1 MAGNFL
7 WILDNGHGK
16 ATPGKRSPV
25 LEDGRQ
31 LLEYEFNR
39 AIVRRLTAKLKAE
52 AIQYHVSVPEIEGDI
67 SLAERV
73 RRANNL
79 ESALPKLFV
88 SIHGNAQSDNWGTA
102 SGIETYY
109 YESSL
114 KGRRMAAL
122 FQEHLI
128 ETLQWKDRG
137 IKTANFYVIKN
148 TDMPAILTENGFYSN
163 RKECLKMLSAKWR
176 EKIAEAH
183 LLAIRDIEKRGV
195 GF

>member
-16 ATPGKRSPV
+16 STPGKRSPV

-39 AIVRRLTAKLKAE
+39 EIVRLLSDKLE
-52 AIQYHVSVPEIEGDI
+52 ADAINYHIIVPEIEGDI

-73 RRANNL
+73 RRANHL
-79 ESALPKLFV
+79 VSDLPKLFV
-88 SIHGNAQSDNWGTA
+88 SIHCNAQSDNWGTA

-109 YESSL
+109 YEASV
-114 KGRRMAAL
+114 KGRTMAAL
-122 FQEHLI
+122 FQKHLI

-163 RKECLKMLSAKWR
+163 REECLKLLSEEWR
-176 EKIAEAH
+176 EKIAAAH
-183 LLAIRDIEKRGV
+183 LVAMQEIEKRGA